1 MTARIL
7 IIEDDAGLSMGL
19 KDNLEIEGYSVEC
32 ADTLRQAKAIVKDFA
47 PSLVLLDLMLPDGD
61 GVAFCRSLRQEN
73 HSIRIIMLTARGE
86 DADKLL
92 GFEVGADDYIVKPFN
107 LRELLARIKAQLRHL
122 DAQGN
127 FSRPVMIGMA
137 QVDFRRHLLTRENN
151 EIETSAREFDLLQ
164 YLVSH
169 RNQVVSRDMIL
180 HEVWGHTG
188 DITTRTI
195 DNFIVR
201 LRRKIEPDPLNP
213 RHLLTIHGTG
223 YKLVD

>member
-1 MTARIL
+1 MTQKVL
-7 IIEDDAGLSMGL
+7 IVEDDVGLSMGL
-19 KDNLEIEGYSVEC
+19 RDNLEIEGYAVEC
-32 ADTLRQAKAIVKDFA
+32 ADTLHKAKSLVDRFK

-61 GVAFCRSLRQEN
+61 GIVFCRNLRQEN
-73 HSIRIIMLTARGE
+73 HSIRIIVLTARGE

-127 FSRPVMIGMA
+127 FHHPVAIGMA
-137 QVDFRRHLLTRENN
+137 QVDFRRHILTRDNIA
-151 EIETSAREFDLLQ
+151 IETSAREFDLMQ
-164 YLVSH
+164 YLVLH
-169 RNQVVSRDMIL
+169 KNQVVSRDMIL
-180 HEVWGHTG
+180 HEVWGHSG

-213 RHLLTIHGTG
+213 RYLLTIHGTG
-223 YKLVD
+223 YKLVG